1 VVGMGEDRFVKI
13 RELNLDSRN
22 FDVRVKVLEIGTERI
37 VVTRR
42 DGAEHRVAEALVGDE
57 TGVIK
62 MTLWDENIDTLRDL
76 EGSTVVI
83 KNGYVNVF
91 RNSLRLNIGRYGSVE
106 KSAEDIEEV
115 NRENNLSEQVIPDF
129 RSSFRRT
136 GFRRS
141 PKRRFRRR

>member
-1 VVGMGEDRFVKI
+1 MGEDRFVKI

-22 FDVRVKVLEIGTERI
+22 YDVRVKVLEIGTERI

-115 NRENNLSEQVIPDF
+115 NRDNNLSEQVIPDF

>member
-1 VVGMGEDRFVKI
+1 MGEDRFVKI

>member
-1 VVGMGEDRFVKI
+1 MGEDRFVKI

-115 NRENNLSEQVIPDF
+115 NRDNNLSEQVIPDF

>member
-1 VVGMGEDRFVKI
+1 MKI